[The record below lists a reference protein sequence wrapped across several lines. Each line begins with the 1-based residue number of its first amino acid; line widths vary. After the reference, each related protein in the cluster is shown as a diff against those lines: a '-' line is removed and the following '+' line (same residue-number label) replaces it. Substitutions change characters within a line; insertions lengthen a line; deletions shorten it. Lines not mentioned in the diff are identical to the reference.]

1 MSIEELDDDVFE
13 IEMSKRKIKLDT
25 PIVIGFSILQIAK
38 LRMLQF
44 YYDFMCKY
52 FHDSCFEYV
61 CMDTDSAYFA
71 TCGELETLIFQH
83 MRKQFYEEYDRWFI
97 PPFCSAHKHA
107 FVRTKLKGLPWSMQA
122 CCLKV
127 RNYHKRTPGLFK
139 EEFSGNGIVALN
151 AKTYHTFNSTTS
163 KTSTKGIM
171 RNLNKFT
178 KTDFLQTLNS
188 TKPTFGLNKGIMR
201 KKKCHGDLHSV
212 KIWTFLL
219 LCQTLRVC

>member
-1 MSIEELDDDVFE
+1 MIRRPPRS
-13 IEMSKRKIKLDT
+13 
-25 PIVIGFSILQIAK
+25 
-38 LRMLQF
+38 
-44 YYDFMCKY
+44 
-52 FHDSCFEYV
+52 
-61 CMDTDSAYFA
+61 
-71 TCGELETLIFQH
+71 TLFPYTTLF
-83 MRKQFYEEYDRWFI
+83 RS

-188 TKPTFGLNKGIMR
+188 TKPTFGINKGIMR
-201 KKKCHGDLHSV
+201 KKNAMVTYTQLRSGLSYFYAKRFVCADGVSTRPLH
-212 KIWTFLL
+212 L
-219 LCQTLRVC
+219 